1 MYFKELSLKDF
12 RNYPEVS
19 VQFHPKV
26 NIITGENAQGKTN
39 LIEALYLMSLG
50 KSFRTFRD
58 GELIAFGKDF
68 CRARSL
74 FEKEGQESSL
84 EFIISAEGKEI
95 RSNGVRLQKNS
106 ELLENVYTVIFSP
119 EDLKI
124 VKEEPEKRRKFMD
137 RELCMMDPVY
147 YKTLGRY
154 KKALVQR
161 NNLLREDHPNKD
173 VIMAWSEAMA
183 KEGAKITLR
192 RNAFVKRLSEVS
204 SDLHSKITQGKELLS
219 LEYESDLPVLE
230 NEAAQTEY
238 YYEKM
243 QKDLEKDLFRRTT
256 GSGPHKDDIKI
267 SIGGIDARHYGSQG
281 QQRTAALSLKLAEI
295 ALIREE
301 TGEDAVLLLDDVLSE
316 LDPNRQTFLLQSL
329 SHVQLFITTAE
340 LSEGLLQKLPEYRIF
355 VISGGQVEKQFDNN
369 IVVNV

>member
-12 RNYPEVS
+12 RNYPELS

-26 NIITGENAQGKTN
+26 NIITGENAQGQTN

-58 GELIAFGKDF
+58 SELVAFGKES
-68 CRARSL
+68 CRARCV
-74 FEKEGQESSL
+74 FEKEGQEDSL
-84 EFIISAEGKEI
+84 EFLISAEGKEM
-95 RSNGVRLQKNS
+95 RKSGVRLQKNS
-106 ELLENVYTVIFSP
+106 ELLETVYTVIFSP

-147 YKTLGRY
+147 YKTLSRY

-161 NNLLREDHPNKD
+161 NNLLREEYPNKE
-173 VIMAWSEAMA
+173 VLLAWSEAIA

-192 RNAFVKRLSEVS
+192 RDAFIKRLSQVS
-204 SDLHSKITQGKELLS
+204 SQLHSGITQGKELLS
-219 LEYESDLPVLE
+219 LEYESDLPVCAT
-230 NEAAQTEY
+230 EAEQAEVY
-238 YYEKM
+238 YQKL
-243 QKDLEKDLFRRTT
+243 QKDLEKDLQRRTT
-256 GSGPHKDDIKI
+256 NSGPHKDDIKI
-267 SIGGIDARHYGSQG
+267 SIGGIDARHFGSQG

-316 LDPNRQTFLLQSL
+316 LDPNRQNFLLQSL

-340 LSEGLLQKLPEYRIF
+340 LSESLLQKLPEYRIF
-355 VISGGQVEKQFDNN
+355 TISGGQIEKQFDNKQGS
-369 IVVNV
+369 NV